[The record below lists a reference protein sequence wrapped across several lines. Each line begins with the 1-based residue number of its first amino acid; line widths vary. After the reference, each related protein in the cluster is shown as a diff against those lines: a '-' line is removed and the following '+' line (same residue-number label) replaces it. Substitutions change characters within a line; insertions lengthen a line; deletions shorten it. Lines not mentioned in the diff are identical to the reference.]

1 MEPTTQLSVLDRLID
16 YDPRSQAERQLTWA
30 QSVQVVK
37 TAVQRD
43 LEWLLNT
50 RRVVPPAPDEFPEL
64 GRSLYHF
71 GLPDISSMSA
81 DSPDVAV
88 QLRRHVEEV
97 VELFEPRLSDIR
109 VTTSEA
115 EDLGG
120 RRLRFVIDALLR
132 MEPSPEQ
139 VQFDTVLEVSS
150 GKFQVRGDGSA

>member
-1 MEPTTQLSVLDRLID
+1 
-16 YDPRSQAERQLTWA
+16 
-30 QSVQVVK
+30 
-37 TAVQRD
+37 
-43 LEWLLNT
+43 
-50 RRVVPPAPDEFPEL
+50 
-64 GRSLYHF
+64 
-71 GLPDISSMSA
+71 MSA